1 MGKIVPTGTISNARP
16 IQNRLAHGE
25 QNRCT
30 PLAGEFG
37 PEVYTAWRV
46 SSLGKITE
54 ALEHGLILQL
64 AEPLH
69 DWPVLDVGCGDG
81 TLASDC
87 ARKAAALDEVGPP
100 DGAVRPISGRSRN
113 TGGRFVAIQ
122 ATKSQ
127 PDGCLN
133 ML

>member
-1 MGKIVPTGTISNARP
+1 VLTGTISNARP

-30 PLAGEFG
+30 PQAGQFG

-54 ALEHGLILQL
+54 ALEHGPILQP

-69 DWPVLDVGCGDG
+69 DWPVLDVCCGDG
-81 TLASDC
+81 TQASDR
-87 ARKAAALDEVGPP
+87 ARKTAALDEVGPLMAP
-100 DGAVRPISGRSRN
+100 FDPSLGDLTTLEAA
-113 TGGRFVAIQ
+113 FVA
-122 ATKSQ
+122 ARAAKPQ
-127 PDGCLN
+127 PGGWLN
-133 ML
+133 MLYCKK